1 MKISIGSDHG
11 GFDLKQVIVQRLMEA
26 GFEIIDRGCHDTNA
40 VDYPD
45 IAAVVSSDIMDG
57 RADRGLLICGTGIGM
72 CNAASRFDGIVAA
85 LCTNGYMARMAR
97 LHNDANILCM
107 GGRVVG
113 DEIAWEMTRIFL
125 DTDTLTDDKYIRRRG
140 RVRDLH

>member
-11 GFDLKQVIVQRLMEA
+11 GYNLKEIIVQKLMNH
-26 GFEIIDRGCHDTNA
+26 GFEIIDRGSHDLYP

-45 IAAVVSSDIMDG
+45 IAAVVSTDIMNG
-57 RADRGLLICGTGIGM
+57 RADRGILICGTGIGM
-72 CNAASRFDGIVAA
+72 CNAASRFDGITAA

-125 DTDTLTDDKYIRRRG
+125 ETDPLTDEKYVRRRKKVG
-140 RVRDLH
+140 DLH